1 VDALD
6 LIVLGRQLTRIGE
19 EAMRGSKAQS
29 LPTGPTLVLRDV
41 LAHPDSSVGE
51 VSARTGLPQSYASES
66 IGRLRDQGIIET
78 APDPA
83 DGRKTLV
90 RLSRKHT
97 RNIAKKGAV
106 SVDDG
111 LAAALGQDDSVKL
124 KSLLTTLGELS
135 ERLRPTEPGP
145 FAQQLKAAKGAQ

>member
-1 VDALD
+1 MDALD

-19 EAMRGSKAQS
+19 EAMRGSRAQA

-41 LAHPDSSVGE
+41 LANPDSSVGE

-66 IGRLRDQGIIET
+66 IARLRDKGIVET

-90 RLSRKHT
+90 RLSRRHA
-97 RNIAKKGAV
+97 RNIATKGAV
-106 SVDDG
+106 SVDDV
-111 LAAALGQDDSVKL
+111 LAAALGEQDSVKL
-124 KSLLTTLGELS
+124 KSILTTLGELS
-135 ERLRPTEPGP
+135 ERLRPKEPGP
-145 FAQQLKAAKGAQ
+145 FAQQLKAAKDAQ